1 MNCREVNELLV
12 AYLDG
17 EVTPSEREMIAAHL
31 AECASCR
38 EEMYRLMQM
47 QRRLSRSL
55 KAMAADVSP
64 SPQAWSHLQA
74 RLTKRAPQ
82 ELWPQRL
89 APDVWHK
96 LTKVCLMIKGEI
108 LTKHKLAVAV
118 VTTLVLAI
126 TIMASIPTVRSQAGE
141 WVARRFHIE
150 FLGGEVA
157 LERFH
162 IEFLGGEVALE
173 MSGPSVEFSPLQPT
187 YLPAVLQGSGGGIVA
202 EIDDGSE
209 FIELKY
215 SKDERFISI
224 TQTKAPADKPLPAG
238 QEVTVNGQPAVL
250 VTGID
255 GKRLTCY
262 SGEVKVELLSNL
274 SVEEMLKVAESMAV
288 AEAGESEG

>member
-150 FLGGEVA
+150 FLGGEIA

-162 IEFLGGEVALE
+162 IEFLGGEVARE

-209 FIELKY
+209 SIELKY
-215 SKDERFISI
+215 SNDERFISI

-238 QEVTVNGQPAVL
+238 QEVTVNSQPAVL

-255 GKRLTCY
+255 GKRLTWY
-262 SGEVKVELLSNL
+262 SDEVKVELLSNL

-288 AEAGESEG
+288 AETGESEG

>member
-82 ELWPQRL
+82 ELWPQCL

-162 IEFLGGEVALE
+162 IEFLGGEVARE

-209 FIELKY
+209 SIELKY
-215 SKDERFISI
+215 SNDERFISI

-238 QEVTVNGQPAVL
+238 QEVTVNSQPAVL

-255 GKRLTCY
+255 GKRLTWY
-262 SGEVKVELLSNL
+262 SDEVKVELLSNL

-288 AEAGESEG
+288 AETGESEG